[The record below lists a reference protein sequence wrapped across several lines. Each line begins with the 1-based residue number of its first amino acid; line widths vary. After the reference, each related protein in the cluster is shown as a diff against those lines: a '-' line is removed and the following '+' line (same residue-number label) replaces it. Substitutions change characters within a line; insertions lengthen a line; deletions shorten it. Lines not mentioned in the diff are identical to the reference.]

1 MYNKRLFF
9 RLMGALVMKNIRRFP
24 RVALL
29 SILFYLPVSASEL
42 DPLLKLK
49 EWIGVEKTYSR
60 EREEWRAKKVW
71 LEEQIALGE
80 TELKSLREK
89 SEGIEAIFDDSAKE
103 TESLLATQKELDL
116 QVQQLETI
124 LNKIEKALLGLR
136 IQFPEPLQKELEIAF
151 LKITDRENPTDG
163 RLSERFQN
171 ALAILAVVQA
181 FDQKVTIT
189 ETLRSTDQGE
199 TYLVDTLYFGLGQA
213 YYTGAKD
220 AGVGVPS
227 NRGWQWKSFPKLK
240 EPIRKTIAIAQGK
253 RGDISF
259 VNLPISLQN
268 NTGKYE

>member
-1 MYNKRLFF
+1 MYNKSLFF
-9 RLMGALVMKNIRRFP
+9 LMGTLIMENTKRFSLVS
-24 RVALL
+24 LL
-29 SILFYLPVSASEL
+29 PILFYIPVYASDI

-49 EWIGVEKTYSR
+49 EWIGVEKTCSR

-71 LEEQIALGE
+71 LKEQITLGE

-89 SEGIEAIFDDSAKE
+89 SEDMEAIFDDSEKE
-103 TESLLATQKELDL
+103 TESLMATQKELDI
-116 QVQQLETI
+116 QVQKLEAM
-124 LNKIEKALLGLR
+124 LSKIEKALLVLR

-151 LKITDRENPTDG
+151 LKITDRENSTDG

-189 ETLRSTDQGE
+189 ETLRSTPQGE
-199 TYLVDTLYFGLGQA
+199 TYLVDTIYFGLGQA
-213 YYTGAKD
+213 YYTGAKES
-220 AGVGVPS
+220 GVGVPS
-227 NRGWQWKSFPKLK
+227 DRGWQWRSFPKLK
-240 EPIRKTIAIAQGK
+240 EPIRKTIAIAQGQ

>member
-1 MYNKRLFF
+1 MYNKWLFF
-9 RLMGALVMKNIRRFP
+9 RLMGALVMKNIKRFLW
-24 RVALL
+24 VALQ
-29 SILFYLPVSASEL
+29 SILFYIPASASDL

-71 LEEQIALGE
+71 LQEQIALGE

-116 QVQQLETI
+116 QVQQLEAI
-124 LNKIEKALLGLR
+124 LSKIEKALLALR

-151 LKITDRENPTDG
+151 LKITDRETSTDI

-171 ALAILAVVQA
+171 ALAIFGVVQS

-189 ETLRSTDQGE
+189 ETLRTTEQGQ
-199 TYLVDTLYFGLGQA
+199 TYLVDTLYLGLGQA
-213 YYTGAKD
+213 YYAGAKD
-220 AGVGVPS
+220 AGIGVLTD
-227 NRGWQWKSFPKLK
+227 RGWQWESYPALRKL
-240 EPIRKTIAIAQGK
+240 IQKTIAIAQGK

-259 VNLPISLQN
+259 VNLPVTLQN
-268 NTGKYE
+268 YTDHHD